1 MHRIISEVI
10 FNLNFMESNVS
21 DDQISPLALKQKLAD
36 GENILVLD
44 VREPMEYQTA
54 KIEGSILIPL
64 GELAGRV
71 NELDPNQEIITLC
84 HHGMRSQAG
93 LGILVSQGFS
103 AVKNLSGGIDAY
115 SQVADPSIPRYR

>member
-71 NELDPNQEIITLC
+71 DELDPNQEIITLC

>member
-1 MHRIISEVI
+1 
-10 FNLNFMESNVS
+10 MESNVS

-71 NELDPNQEIITLC
+71 DELDPNQEIITLC

>member
-1 MHRIISEVI
+1 
-10 FNLNFMESNVS
+10 VS

-36 GENILVLD
+36 GEDILILD

-54 KIEGSILIPL
+54 KIEGSVLIPL
-64 GELAGRV
+64 GELAART
-71 NELDPNQEIITLC
+71 NELDPKQEIITLC

-103 AVKNLSGGIDAY
+103 TVKNLTGGIDAY
-115 SQVADPSIPRYR
+115 AQVADPSIPRYR